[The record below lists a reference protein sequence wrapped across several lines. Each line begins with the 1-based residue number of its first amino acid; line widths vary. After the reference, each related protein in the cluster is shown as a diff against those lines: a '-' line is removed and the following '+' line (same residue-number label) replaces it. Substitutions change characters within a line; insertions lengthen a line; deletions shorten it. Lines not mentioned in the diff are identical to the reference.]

1 MAKVNLADLQKEA
14 EKKAKHSD
22 GVETIRVGEKTYY
35 KGAYLEDTFD
45 NYTECVQANS
55 EAKSKKDL
63 KAQGLNEFGQTKE
76 QVELH
81 ERVQKLLVE
90 RSKIAEQLA
99 AKDAEIGRVRRGEQA
114 SEPVKSSKK

>member
-14 EKKAKHSD
+14 DKKAKHTD
-22 GVETIRVGEKTYY
+22 GVETIKVGDKTAY
-35 KGAYLEDTFD
+35 KGAYLDDFFD

-63 KAQGLNEFGQTKE
+63 KAQGLNEYGQTKE

-81 ERVQKLLVE
+81 ARVQKLLEE

-99 AKDAEIGRVRRGEQA
+99 AKDAEIGRVRRGEQVQ
-114 SEPVKSSKK
+114 EPVKTGKK